1 MTELKQ
7 SVDHL
12 TKAVQELTKYN
23 AELTVKIAAI
33 GNVPSVDTNTP
44 LEKKLDL
51 IISLLEKFFDQSDN
65 EGDVL
70 PEVKVIKPE
79 NFNKNK

>member
-23 AELTVKIAAI
+23 AELTVKITAL
-33 GNVPSVDTNTP
+33 NNQVPVDINTT

-51 IISLLEKFFDQSDN
+51 IISLLEKLFDHPDT

-70 PEVKVIKPE
+70 PEVEAIKPE
-79 NFNKNK
+79 KFNKNK